1 MSNKPKIQGAK
12 PLLTLTANNELAC
25 LEVSNPIKA
34 FELLYET
41 LCDQKT
47 QATMCIM
54 MAVERLRQCNPDIYQ
69 DYQDH
74 IARALMAAGV
84 NTDIN

>member
-1 MSNKPKIQGAK
+1 MSNKLKIKGAK
-12 PLLTLTANNELAC
+12 PLLSLTANNEFAA

-34 FELLYET
+34 FELLYEA

-54 MAVERLRQCNPDIYQ
+54 MAVERLRQCNPEIYQ
-69 DYQDH
+69 GYQEH

-84 NTDIN
+84 SMDIN

>member
-1 MSNKPKIQGAK
+1 MSNKLKIKGAK
-12 PLLTLTANNELAC
+12 PLLSLTANNEFAI

-54 MAVERLRQCNPDIYQ
+54 MAVECLRQCNPDIYQ
-69 DYQDH
+69 DYQEH
-74 IARALMAAGV
+74 IARALLAGGANV
-84 NTDIN
+84 NIN